1 MRQWIQYAVMSA
13 ILFSSWG
20 LMACSD
26 DDPVLPDAEVPVQ
39 PGSGSDGSEDGSSE
53 ETPMGRDI
61 TIRIGDMSFSATLAD
76 NDAARAF
83 AALLPLTMQMSELNG
98 NEKYYYLDDSLPTET
113 YRPGTIQAGDLML
126 YGSSCVVLFYETFSS
141 GYNYTRLGRIDD
153 PEGLDEAAGSGD
165 VEVRLEMRTTS
176 E

>member
-61 TIRIGDMSFSATLAD
+61 TIRIGDTSFSATLAD

-83 AALLPLTMQMSELNG
+83 AALLPLTMQMKEMNG
-98 NEKYYYLDDSLPTET
+98 NENLENLDSYWESL
-113 YRPGTIQAGDLML
+113 R
-126 YGSSCVVLFYETFSS
+126 
-141 GYNYTRLGRIDD
+141 
-153 PEGLDEAAGSGD
+153 
-165 VEVRLEMRTTS
+165 
-176 E
+176 

>member
-53 ETPMGRDI
+53 ETPMVRDI
-61 TIRIGDMSFSATLAD
+61 TIRIGDTSFSATLAD

-83 AALLPLTMQMSELNG
+83 AALLPLTIQMSELNG

-153 PEGLDEAAGSGD
+153 PEGLDEAVGSGD
-165 VEVRLEMRTTS
+165 VEVRLEMRMTS